1 VLNQSFNINKATV
14 KPVKY
19 ANLYSDSYKGSG
31 EYTLVNGVHGT
42 TNHAD
47 GEWQGWEGKNMDVV
61 IDLQQQTDVS
71 KITTS
76 ALQNSGAWIF
86 FPKKVEF
93 FVSADGAK
101 FQKVGEVVT
110 DVDPLSKDKQVK
122 EYSISFAPVKAG
134 FVKVVATSLDKA
146 PKGHQGAGDNAW
158 LFIDEIAVE

>member
-1 VLNQSFNINKATV
+1 MKSV

-19 ANLYSDSYKGSG
+19 AIPYSNNYKGSG
-31 EYTLVNGVHGT
+31 EYTLVNAVHGT

-47 GEWQGWEGKNMDVV
+47 GEWQGWEGQNMDV
-61 IDLQQQTDVS
+61 ILDLQQPTDVS
-71 KITTS
+71 KIS
-76 ALQNSGAWIF
+76 VGSLQNSGAWIF

-101 FQKVGEVVT
+101 FQKVGEVIT
-110 DVDPLSKDKQVK
+110 DVDPLAKDKQLK
-122 EYSISFAPVKAG
+122 EYAVRFAAVKAS
-134 FVKVVATSLDKA
+134 FVKVVATSLGKA

>member
-1 VLNQSFNINKATV
+1 NINKATV

-47 GEWQGWEGKNMDVV
+47 GEWQGWEGKDMDVV
-61 IDLQQQTDVS
+61 IDLQQQTEVS

-86 FPKKVEF
+86 FPKKVQF

-122 EYSISFAPVKAG
+122 EYVVSFAPVKAG
-134 FVKVVATSLDKA
+134 FVKVVATSLGKA